1 MKLRSLFALAALV
14 SLFSLP
20 LAAYDGWL
28 TDLDAGKA
36 RAAAENKQLV
46 VEFTGSTWCPPCKA
60 LHAEVLTS
68 AEFAAWAKDK
78 VLVKLDYPTS
88 KERTPEKIAANP
100 ELAKLMRLK
109 EQYAIPGFPTLFVF
123 DAHGKELGKAVGYG
137 KGSGPA
143 AYLAKL
149 AVK

>member
-1 MKLRSLFALAALV
+1 MKLRSLFAFATLI
-14 SLFSLP
+14 SLLSLP

-36 RAAAENKQLV
+36 KAAAEKKLLV

-88 KERTPEKIAANP
+88 KERTPEKIAADP
-100 ELAKLMRLK
+100 ALAKLMQLK
-109 EQYAIPGFPTLFVF
+109 EQYAVPGFPTLFVF
-123 DAHGKELGKAVGYG
+123 DAQGKELGRQVGYG
-137 KGSGPA
+137 KGTGTA

>member
-1 MKLRSLFALAALV
+1 MKLRSLFAFGALV
-14 SLFSLP
+14 ALSALHLS
-20 LAAYDGWL
+20 AYEGWL

-36 RAAAENKQLV
+36 KAAAENKPLV

-88 KERTPEKIAANP
+88 RERTPEKIAADP
-100 ELAKLMRLK
+100 ALAKLMQLK
-109 EQYAIPGFPTLFVF
+109 DQYGVPGFPTLFVF
-123 DAHGKELGKAVGYG
+123 DAQGKEQGKVVGYG
-137 KGSGPA
+137 KGTGPA